1 MAMHANSTPARPL
14 SVWAINGLLELTRA
28 SHIAVEDEA
37 ATELFLIECKLWDLM
52 LRRTIQS
59 AGDARGKLDAMLT
72 DLERRDEIDDTSA
85 QIVRQVI
92 RWLEDQ

>member
-1 MAMHANSTPARPL
+1 MAAEANSTPARPM
-14 SVWAINGLLELTRA
+14 SVWAINGLLEFTRA
-28 SHIAVEDEA
+28 AHIAVDDDA
-37 ATELFLIECKLWDLM
+37 GAELFDVERQLWDLM
-52 LRRTIQS
+52 IRRPIQS

-72 DLERRDEIDDTSA
+72 DLERRDEIDDASA